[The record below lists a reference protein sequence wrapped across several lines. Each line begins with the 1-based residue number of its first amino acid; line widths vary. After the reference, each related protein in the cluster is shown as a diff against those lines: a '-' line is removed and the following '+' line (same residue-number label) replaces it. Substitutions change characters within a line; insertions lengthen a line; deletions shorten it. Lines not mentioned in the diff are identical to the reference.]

1 MSDETVGANEFDQA
15 LITGAFAQVADRGW
29 RNLNLAD
36 AARAAELPLDRT
48 RERFPSPFFVL
59 LRLGSL
65 ADQAALAEAAG
76 EGFAGAPAPSPRE
89 RLFDM
94 LMRRFDVLQQHRG
107 GVIALLRALP
117 TDPALGVMLADA
129 TSRSMRWMLEG
140 AGLDAGGFRGVLR
153 VNGLMG
159 VWGYAV
165 RAWERDDSPDLAG
178 TMAALDRALDWV
190 ARFDD
195 QLRSVESV
203 PEVDPDLAAVVVP
216 EDEVEPGALPLDP
229 AKG

>member
-1 MSDETVGANEFDQA
+1 MSDETVGANDFDQA
-15 LITGAFAQVADRGW
+15 LIASAFAQVADRGW

-36 AARAAELPLDRT
+36 AARAADLPLDRT
-48 RERFPSPFFVL
+48 RERFPSPVFVL

-65 ADQAALAEAAG
+65 ADQAALAEATG

-107 GVIALLRALP
+107 GIIALLRTMP
-117 TDPALGVMLADA
+117 TDLPLGLMLADA

-140 AGLDAGGFRGVLR
+140 AGLDASGFRGVLR

-159 VWGYAV
+159 VWLYSLRG
-165 RAWERDDSPDLAG
+165 WERDDSPDLSG
-178 TMAALDRALDWV
+178 TMAALDRALDRM

-195 QLRSVESV
+195 QLRSTVDGAEPA
-203 PEVDPDLAAVVVP
+203 PEVDPELAAVVVP
-216 EDEVEPGALPLDP
+216 EDEAAPPQFE
-229 AKG
+229 

>member
-1 MSDETVGANEFDQA
+1 MSGDADATEFDQA
-15 LITGAFAQVADRGW
+15 LLTSAFAQVAERGW
-29 RNLNLAD
+29 RNLNLVD
-36 AARAAELPLDRT
+36 AARAADLPLDRT
-48 RERFPSPFFVL
+48 RERFPGAPALL

-117 TDPALGVMLADA
+117 GDLPTGLLLTDA

-140 AGLDAGGFRGVLR
+140 AGIEATGFRGAFR
-153 VNGLMG
+153 VNGLLAI
-159 VWGYAV
+159 WLYAL
-165 RAWERDDSPDLAG
+165 RAWEKDESPDLAG
-178 TMAALDRALDWV
+178 TMAALDRALDR
-190 ARFDD
+190 ASRYEEA
-195 QLRSVESV
+195 LRPVPEEAA
-203 PEVDPDLAAVVVP
+203 PEVDPALAAVVVP
-216 EDEVEPGALPLDP
+216 EEEPP
-229 AKG
+229 A